1 MFDRR
6 MYAIFDYVAAK
17 LPKTGIGHFTNGTT
31 LRPKNIDRLC
41 ALPNLGFINVSLNS
55 HQPKEHT
62 RLMGLKFELVLEN
75 LMALHQA
82 FEKRGVTKPVYL
94 TRVGDGTQRD
104 IDFMAWCRLNFPLF
118 TPTCRPRFDW
128 LGKTYAM
135 DTGRVAAFIGNKE
148 CPTRVAATS
157 SAQSYEARNCVL
169 RWSGSRFT
177 YKSL

>member
-82 FEKRGVTKPVYL
+82 FEKRSQFTSPGL
-94 TRVGDGTQRD
+94 AMGRSGTS
-104 IDFMAWCRLNFPLF
+104 IS
-118 TPTCRPRFDW
+118 W
-128 LGKTYAM
+128 LG
-135 DTGRVAAFIGNKE
+135 AA
-148 CPTRVAATS
+148 
-157 SAQSYEARNCVL
+157 
-169 RWSGSRFT
+169 
-177 YKSL
+177 